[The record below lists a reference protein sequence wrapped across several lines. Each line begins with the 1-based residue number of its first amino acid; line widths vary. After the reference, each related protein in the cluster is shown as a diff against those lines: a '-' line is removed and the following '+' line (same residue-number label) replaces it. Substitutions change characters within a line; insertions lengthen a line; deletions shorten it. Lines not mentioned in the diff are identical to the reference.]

1 MSKQLTGPM
10 LMFSLAATV
19 WLAGETLGLRPPGV
33 ARDTVEPRAVAI
45 CRDAVVLTRA
55 SDPLGRMADCA
66 AASPARPGVGVYRSP
81 RLVRG

>member
-10 LMFSLAATV
+10 LVFSLAATV
-19 WLAGETLGLRPPGV
+19 WLAGEALGLRPPGGD
-33 ARDTVEPRAVAI
+33 RDAIQPRAVAI

-66 AASPARPGVGVYRSP
+66 AASPARRGAGAYRSP